1 MSYSRFSP
9 RIGTRRPALLMTLDT
24 MQYCPEADIA
34 SNMASDSDYGLGNR
48 CNIVGGHAEHGWLL
62 RCTICPRYDREWSLP
77 WSRLLSLDVVPEGG
91 AALPNLALLQRRVS
105 SWSLWRYPGLGEI
118 IDQPS
123 FQRTATDH
131 VVQGISHMNGVGN
144 LDGWRWIFVLE
155 GLLTVVV
162 SLAAYFFIHNYPS
175 TATFLTED
183 ERQRIHDR
191 LKASNDA
198 TRDEAFS
205 WKNVRGALADPK
217 VLLYGLGFHTMSLPL
232 YTLSL
237 FLPTIIKALGY
248 TAAQAQLLTVPPYSV
263 AFVMTLTVAIA
274 SEKTKIRAPFIMGTS
289 ALAVIGYIVL
299 LTNSKPSVAYFGTV
313 LAAAG
318 IYPSV
323 AIVLSWPANNVSGQT
338 KRATANALQI
348 SIGNLGAL
356 LGTQLYR
363 STDGP
368 RFFLGHSFELG
379 YLCMNVVVVGTLWAV
394 LRAENARRDRGERNH
409 RLDRVAEDEWLGDD
423 DPRWRFQT

>member
-1 MSYSRFSP
+1 
-9 RIGTRRPALLMTLDT
+9 
-24 MQYCPEADIA
+24 
-34 SNMASDSDYGLGNR
+34 
-48 CNIVGGHAEHGWLL
+48 
-62 RCTICPRYDREWSLP
+62 
-77 WSRLLSLDVVPEGG
+77 
-91 AALPNLALLQRRVS
+91 
-105 SWSLWRYPGLGEI
+105 
-118 IDQPS
+118 
-123 FQRTATDH
+123 
-131 VVQGISHMNGVGN
+131 MNGVGN
-144 LDGWRWIFVLE
+144 LGGWRWIFILE
-155 GLLTVVV
+155 GMLTVLV
-162 SLAAYFFIHNYPS
+162 SVAAYFFIHNYPS
-175 TATFLTED
+175 TATFLTEG
-183 ERQRIHDR
+183 ERQRIYDR

-205 WKNVRGALADPK
+205 WKNVKGALADPK

-299 LTNSKPSVAYFGTV
+299 LTNTKPGVAYFGTI

-348 SIGNLGAL
+348 SIGNLGAV

-368 RFFLGHSFELG
+368 RFFLGHSFALG
-379 YLCMNVVVVGTLWAV
+379 YLCMNTIVVGTLWAV
-394 LRAENARRDRGERNH
+394 LRAENARRDKGERNH
-409 RLDRVAEDEWLGDD
+409 RLDGVAEDEWLGDD

>member
-1 MSYSRFSP
+1 M
-9 RIGTRRPALLMTLDT
+9 D
-24 MQYCPEADIA
+24 
-34 SNMASDSDYGLGNR
+34 
-48 CNIVGGHAEHGWLL
+48 
-62 RCTICPRYDREWSLP
+62 
-77 WSRLLSLDVVPEGG
+77 
-91 AALPNLALLQRRVS
+91 
-105 SWSLWRYPGLGEI
+105 
-118 IDQPS
+118 
-123 FQRTATDH
+123 
-131 VVQGISHMNGVGN
+131 GVGK
-144 LDGWRWIFVLE
+144 LGGWRWIFILE
-155 GLLTVVV
+155 GLLTILV
-162 SLAAYFFIHNYPS
+162 SLAAYFFIFNYPA
-175 TATFLTED
+175 TASFLTES
-183 ERQRIHDR
+183 ERSRIYVR

-205 WKNVRGALADPK
+205 WKNVRQALSDPK
-217 VLLYGLGFHTMSLPL
+217 VWLYCLGFHTMSLPL

-248 TAAQAQLLTVPPYSV
+248 TSAQAQLLTVPPYSV
-263 AFVMTLTVAIA
+263 ATVLTLIVAVA

-289 ALAVIGYIVL
+289 SLAIIGYIVL
-299 LTNSKPSVAYFGTV
+299 LTNTKPGVAYFGTI

-348 SIGNLGAL
+348 SIGNLGAV

-368 RFFLGHSFELG
+368 RFFVGHSFALG
-379 YLCMNVVVVGTLWAV
+379 YLCANVLVVGALWTV
-394 LRAENARRDRGERNH
+394 LRRENARRDRGERND
-409 RLDRVAEDEWLGDD
+409 RLTGVTEDEWLGDE